1 LRHDYDQI
9 SVNNYLQ
16 NGYTSLPGDVVTK
29 IEFLDQPPGG
39 AALTAYD
46 QTHLK
51 LYVRLLDADAQG
63 ADWREVAKV
72 LFDLDA
78 AHDEA
83 RARQVYSAHLDR
95 AKWMTRSGFCEL
107 LQGRLH

>member
-1 LRHDYDQI
+1 M
-9 SVNNYLQ
+9 
-16 NGYTSLPGDVVTK
+16 TK
-29 IEFLDQPPGG
+29 ADFLDQPPGG

-46 QTHLK
+46 HAHLK
-51 LYVRLLDADAQG
+51 LYVRLLDADAAG
-63 ADWREVAKV
+63 ADWREVVKV

-83 RARQVYSAHLDR
+83 RAQQIYSAHLDR